1 VGDQLDATFMI
12 Y

>member
-1 VGDQLDATFMI
+1 VCDQLDATIMI